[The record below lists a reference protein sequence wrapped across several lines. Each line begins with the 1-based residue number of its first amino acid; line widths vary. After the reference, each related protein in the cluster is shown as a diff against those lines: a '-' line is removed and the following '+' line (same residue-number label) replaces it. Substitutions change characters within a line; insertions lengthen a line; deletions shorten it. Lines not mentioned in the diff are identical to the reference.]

1 MNPRNEREAHA
12 SLQGSWLDRHIA
24 ECPQDM
30 DIEDEIVSPLFGLA
44 MKACAVL
51 TGLSMLI
58 AFGLMVKGC
67 A

>member
-1 MNPRNEREAHA
+1 MNDPRNPWPDTIVT
-12 SLQGSWLDRHIA
+12 GCPPDLDA
-24 ECPQDM
+24 
-30 DIEDEIVSPLFGLA
+30 EDELCTPVFGLA

>member
-1 MNPRNEREAHA
+1 MNPRNERQAHQ

-30 DIEDEIVSPLFGLA
+30 DIEDELVTPLFGLA

-51 TGLSMLI
+51 FGASVLI
-58 AFGLMVKGC
+58 AIGLMVKGC
-67 A
+67 T